1 MRTIHGL
8 YNFYESKIKSR
19 HLLFLWLFSRKPD
32 GFSAILRVH
41 MKFLTLLE
49 YFGGGGLSVWPKITK
64 KNGKVMAHFFLLLQ
78 NFEISWFLTKHIFNL
93 NVRLI
98 VHTSPFF
105 EAFLVLIYAH
115 HHNLHLIT
123 SPSWLFIVHKAMILR
138 KKNLKKIIC
147 PTKSGFKIYKLQ
159 GM

>member
-64 KNGKVMAHFFLLLQ
+64 KNGKVITLFLLSLE
-78 NFEISWFLTKHIFNL
+78 NFEILEEISWFLTKHIFNM

-98 VHTSPFF
+98 VQTSPFF
-105 EAFLVLIYAH
+105 EAFLTLIYGRH
-115 HHNLHLIT
+115 HYPHLIK
-123 SPSWLFIVHKAMILR
+123 SSSWLLIVHKAKILR
-138 KKNLKKIIC
+138 KKA
-147 PTKSGFKIYKLQ
+147 PY
-159 GM
+159 